1 MKHGTEHTRIE
12 RPAAGA
18 ATDGLPGAVRAGIVR
33 VDASAIAVVAG
44 RIDGLADRL
53 AAAYQ
58 TRASALRVPPAGRD
72 EVSVAVAAAVTDAG
86 AGVGH
91 AVARTVADLRRVAAR
106 LRSHTADI
114 ADVDVAAVRG
124 IADAFV

>member
-12 RPAAGA
+12 RPDA
-18 ATDGLPGAVRAGIVR
+18 DVIIRI
-33 VDASAIAVVAG
+33 DASATVVLAG
-44 RIDGLADRL
+44 RLDGLADRL

-58 TRASALRVPPAGRD
+58 TRASALRVSPAGRD

-91 AVARTVADLRRVAAR
+91 AVAGTVAELRRVAAR
-106 LRSHTADI
+106 LRSHTTDVV
-114 ADVDVAAVRG
+114 DVDVAAVRG
-124 IADAFV
+124 IADALV